1 MKKYNDLELCE
12 LYKEHKRLRIVAE
25 IAGCSDETVRRAL
38 IKHQIPRVEYITK
51 KPKRKRKPDKN
62 EIDLILS
69 EYYGTELTII
79 EVGEKF
85 HRSQKTISEIIK
97 KHGTGV
103 KHNERNSIKITDDE
117 LITESKTL
125 SCREIAKKHNMS
137 EERVFRRAGKIGVSL
152 KTDMTHNHW
161 KSRSSFYDSS
171 EFDETINLE
180 KVVKK
185 NKGICQICGKP
196 IDWNDIENGHIK
208 RNYPTVDHI
217 IPFSK
222 GGTHTWDNV
231 QLAHMSCNAGK
242 CDRTSEDGY
251 TVKKRGFGRDGS
263 SKCSPKW

>member
-1 MKKYNDLELCE
+1 MY
-12 LYKEHKRLRIVAE
+12 
-25 IAGCSDETVRRAL
+25 S
-38 IKHQIPRVEYITK
+38 YITFFV
-51 KPKRKRKPDKN
+51 
-62 EIDLILS
+62 LG
-69 EYYGTELTII
+69 Y
-79 EVGEKF
+79 F
-85 HRSQKTISEIIK
+85 F
-97 KHGTGV
+97 
-103 KHNERNSIKITDDE
+103 
-117 LITESKTL
+117 
-125 SCREIAKKHNMS
+125 